1 MNAVAEA
8 AAKVADYVPPEIL
21 QPIHA
26 LIYRS
31 ALFMNEETWKEYLA
45 LCDPAYHYRV
55 VNYSPEIRREQTW
68 ADRDFK
74 AMKAAF
80 DLMPRHNTDRSKLTR
95 HVHVYTVDYDA
106 QKQEA
111 AVVSALTVYRTQV
124 DGMNSFIDS
133 GQTSLY
139 AIGLYKDRVRI
150 TDGVPKLLERVVQL
164 DTRQLD
170 VGTHKPF

>member
-1 MNAVAEA
+1 MNAVVEA
-8 AAKVADYVPPEIL
+8 APKAADYVPPEIL

-26 LIYRS
+26 LVYRS
-31 ALFMNEETWKEYLA
+31 ALLMNEERWKDYLA
-45 LCDPAYHYRV
+45 LCDPSYHYRV

-95 HVHVYTVDYDA
+95 QVQVYTVEYDP

-111 AVVSALTVYRTQV
+111 DVVSALTVYRTQL
-124 DGMNSFIDS
+124 DGMSSYIDS

-150 TDGVPKLLERVVQL
+150 TDGVPRLLERVVQL

-170 VGTHKPF
+170 IGTHKPF

>member
-8 AAKVADYVPPEIL
+8 APKVADYVPPEIL
-21 QPIHA
+21 QPIQA

-31 ALFMNEETWKEYLA
+31 ALLMNEEAWKDYLG
-45 LCDPAYHYRV
+45 LCDPSYQYRV
-55 VNYSPEIRREQTW
+55 VNYSPEIRREQVW

-74 AMKAAF
+74 GMKAAF

-95 HVHVYTVDYDA
+95 QVHVYIVDYDSQA
-106 QKQEA
+106 QEA
-111 AVVSALTVYRTQV
+111 AVVSALTVYRTQM
-124 DGMNSFIDS
+124 DGMSSYIES

-139 AIGLYKDRVRI
+139 AIGLYRDRVRI
-150 TDGVPKLLERVVQL
+150 VNGLPKLVERVVQL

-170 VGTHKPF
+170 IGTHKPF